1 MSRCVTVSRARAS
14 ASTHRDDARAGRDE
28 TKRRFTTTDRRRR
41 RAPSTSSAS
50 PPSVD
55 PAIAVAALTAWLR
68 AHGAMARGG
77 ETTTFA
83 RSIARGVGGVATRDL
98 DEGEVRRR
106 TRRLSSTEPTDE
118 DVIDAL

>member
-14 ASTHRDDARAGRDE
+14 ASTRRDDARAGRDE

-41 RAPSTSSAS
+41 RAPSTS

-118 DVIDAL
+118 GVNDAL